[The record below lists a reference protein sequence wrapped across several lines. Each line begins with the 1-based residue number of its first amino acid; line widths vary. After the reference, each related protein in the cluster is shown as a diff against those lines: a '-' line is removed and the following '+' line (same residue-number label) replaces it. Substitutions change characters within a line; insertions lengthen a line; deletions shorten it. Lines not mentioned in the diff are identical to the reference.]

1 MGVVV
6 QTMHLRTLRGPDG
19 ALGGGELLRGAAQH
33 QAAGDPRHR
42 SPALRAGVLIGA
54 QPHLL
59 GRDQRP
65 QRHPGGEM
73 SLRGM
78 LLEPRLGDELAPCVA
93 VQRRDLLIGQ
103 RHHQLGL
110 AAAGTLEQ
118 RDGRGDIGLRVLQ
131 RRLGV
136 GPADLTDLVIVQVGA
151 LQAMART
158 EGASVRGVKPHGAL
172 YTALAHHAAQAGAVV
187 RALTQLGGLPLVAAP
202 GAVVVDAARTAGIE
216 VVLEGFADRA
226 YLPDGSLAPRS
237 APGAVLTEPA
247 QVAAQALS
255 IATEG
260 GVRTAE
266 GARVEL
272 PVRSLCLHGDTPGAV
287 ELARAVRTRLEEAG
301 VRLEAA
307 L

>member
-1 MGVVV
+1 MTARKPPLDLNADLGEGYGAWAMGEDEAMLEVV
-6 QTMHLRTLRGPDG
+6 TT
-19 ALGGGELLRGAAQH
+19 ANIACGGH
-33 QAAGDPRHR
+33 AGDPGTM
-42 SPALRAGVLIGA
+42 RAA
-54 QPHLL
+54 C
-59 GRDQRP
+59 R
-65 QRHPGGEM
+65 
-73 SLRGM
+73 
-78 LLEPRLGDELAPCVA
+78 
-93 VQRRDLLIGQ
+93 
-103 RHHQLGL
+103 
-110 AAAGTLEQ
+110 AAAARGTAITAHVSYPDLAGF
-118 RDGRGDIGLRVLQ
+118 GRRFLDIA
-131 RRLGV
+131 
-136 GPADLTDLVIVQVGA
+136 PADLTDLVIVQVGA

-187 RALTQLGGLPLVAAP
+187 QALTQLGGLPLVAAP
-202 GAVVVDAARTAGIE
+202 GAVVVDAARTAEIE